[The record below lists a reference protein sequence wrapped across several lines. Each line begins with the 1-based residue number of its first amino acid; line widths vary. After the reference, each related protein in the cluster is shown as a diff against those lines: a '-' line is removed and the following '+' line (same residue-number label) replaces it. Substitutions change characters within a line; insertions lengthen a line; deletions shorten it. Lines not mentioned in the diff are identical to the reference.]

1 FAKIIA
7 CLLIIRPVFSQNSA
21 YDTPTDER
29 ILSFESEITVD
40 TTGMLTVVEKIT
52 VRAAGNEINRGI
64 YRHLHETDPLTA
76 KPFMFEIAFNRF
88 AKMRYRSLITLP
100 SRATVVSSISETRT
114 SIWIRGFI
122 RMKSLTR
129 LKSKLASSVTLTN
142 SIG

>member
-1 FAKIIA
+1 MKGLVFAKIIA

-64 YRHLHETDPLTA
+64 YRHLPRNRSINGQTVYVR
-76 KPFMFEIAFNRF
+76 NRF
-88 AKMRYRSLITLP
+88 KSDRKNEVPEP
-100 SRATVVSSISETRT
+100 SHTTIA
-114 SIWIRGFI
+114 
-122 RMKSLTR
+122 
-129 LKSKLASSVTLTN
+129 
-142 SIG
+142 